1 MKKLLLTLFLT
12 SSIFAYA
19 NNENFDNYFIDGN
32 GDDIKNWGLDPN
44 SYIVPDP
51 YFPYEHFE
59 NKELEN
65 SSWKNSHLTH
75 ISFENSNLTNADFEN
90 AHIGYGTN
98 FSNADLTNVNF
109 KNVIFWSVGL
119 SKNMDGANFEDAY
132 FLGGGFGKYFTFE
145 HFKQTKNYKE
155 KDIYNINFVYMN
167 LKNWDFTGFT
177 AAGVFYYCDLR
188 GAINS
193 NALLAN
199 TGATNTI
206 DQDGFIKGFQMDH
219 DYREFSIAK
228 YDGINAKLDKASSI
242 SDGAVLTLESG
253 AILDIVNNSV
263 LTLANEGTIIFDI
276 SDNLSTSINIEK
288 ESGFV
293 LQDGGT
299 LIVNLTDEFVLND
312 KEINVMSWDDGTTI
326 TGFYKLVKGED
337 LILKQNGL
345 EFNNDFWSF
354 EVRSD
359 GLYISVPEPS
369 TYAAVIGAIA
379 LAFAVYRRRK

>member
-1 MKKLLLTLFLT
+1 M
-12 SSIFAYA
+12 IY
-19 NNENFDNYFIDGN
+19 
-32 GDDIKNWGLDPN
+32 
-44 SYIVPDP
+44 
-51 YFPYEHFE
+51 
-59 NKELEN
+59 
-65 SSWKNSHLTH
+65 
-75 ISFENSNLTNADFEN
+75 
-90 AHIGYGTN
+90 
-98 FSNADLTNVNF
+98 
-109 KNVIFWSVGL
+109 SVGF

-132 FLGGGFGKYFTFE
+132 LLGVILRESFTFDY
-145 HFKQTKNYKE
+145 FKQTKNYKE
-155 KDIYNINFVYMN
+155 KDLAGIHFVYMN

-177 AAGVFYYCDLR
+177 DETSPIAVVYCDLR

-193 NALLAN
+193 NTLLAN
-199 TGATNTI
+199 TYIENTI
-206 DQDGFIKGFQMDH
+206 DQDGFIRGFDISGNTSVNPFS
-219 DYREFSIAK
+219 FSIAR

-242 SDGAVLTLESG
+242 LDGAVLTLESG

-263 LTLANEGTIIFDI
+263 LTLANEGTIVFDI

-299 LIVNLTDEFVLND
+299 LIINLTDEFVLND
-312 KEINVMSWDDGTTI
+312 KEINVMSWDDGSTI
-326 TGFYKLVKGED
+326 TGFDKLVKGEN

-345 EFNNDFWSF
+345 EFNDDFWAF

-369 TYAAVIGAIA
+369 TYAVVIGAIA